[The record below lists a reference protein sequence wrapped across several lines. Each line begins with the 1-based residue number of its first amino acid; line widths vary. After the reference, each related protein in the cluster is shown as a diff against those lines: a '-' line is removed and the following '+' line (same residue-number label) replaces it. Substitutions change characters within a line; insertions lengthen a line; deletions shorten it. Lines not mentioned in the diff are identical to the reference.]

1 MIDSCKDNQ
10 VTFFY
15 GISPGL
21 DIKYSDQ
28 AEIDLLNNK
37 VQQIQALGCQG
48 FAILWDDIEP

>member
-1 MIDSCKDNQ
+1 MIDSCKENQ

-28 AEIDLLNNK
+28 AERDLLNNK
-37 VQQIQALGCQG
+37 VQQIRALGCQG